1 MLSNHLIHCCL
12 LLHLPSVFPN
22 AELNPSLNLFGHR
35 TLQRQIVKEE
45 KRDLKSLCNE
55 LSCPTISRMS
65 GSCVMILHKM
75 KSSQVLKEGQ
85 SESWHDVSKEPDEE
99 LGSLWCT
106 PGATTSGE
114 GISTNT
120 VTHESLSFPLC
131 KAGLLHPVPLSFF
144 SAFKLTILCHCRIQE
159 SPYSPHFC
167 QHSLSCLLDDDRPNR
182 CEVIVH
188 CGFGMHFPNGE
199 WCSASFHVLL
209 AICLSSLEKFLL
221 NFYAHLKV
229 GFLYYFI
236 GYGVSW
242 VLYTFCISTPYPM
255 SGMHMFYPISQVA
268 FWFLVP

>member
-1 MLSNHLIHCCL
+1 MSSPFTPMKCAHQSSLSFTISWSSLKFMSFESVMPSNHLIHCCL

-35 TLQRQIVKEE
+35 TLQRQIVKEK

-55 LSCPTISRMS
+55 SSCPTISRMS

-85 SESWHDVSKEPDEE
+85 SEWWHDVSKEPDEE

-144 SAFKLTILCHCRIQE
+144 AAFKLRILCHCRIQE
-159 SPYSPHFC
+159 SPYSPHSR
-167 QHSLSCLLDDDRPNR
+167 QHLRL
-182 CEVIVH
+182 
-188 CGFGMHFPNGE
+188 
-199 WCSASFHVLL
+199 
-209 AICLSSLEKFLL
+209 LSSWWWP
-221 NFYAHLKV
+221 
-229 GFLYYFI
+229 
-236 GYGVSW
+236 S
-242 VLYTFCISTPYPM
+242 
-255 SGMHMFYPISQVA
+255 
-268 FWFLVP
+268 